1 MAQNYLEYLASIRGN
16 GDRQKAQRE
25 QRLGEVAAAE
35 KARMVV
41 DHPGWQMYL
50 DHLEAIC
57 TNLRNSIEAR
67 KTRMIDGNELDADLT
82 RIKLEVRAIE
92 AQLAGIELAMKV
104 VPEIIKRGED
114 ASSALNP

>member
-1 MAQNYLEYLASIRGN
+1 MAQNYLEYLASIRSN
-16 GDRQKAQRE
+16 GDKNRLQRE
-25 QRLGEVAAAE
+25 QRIGEIAAAE

-92 AQLAGIELAMKV
+92 AQLAGIELAMKI